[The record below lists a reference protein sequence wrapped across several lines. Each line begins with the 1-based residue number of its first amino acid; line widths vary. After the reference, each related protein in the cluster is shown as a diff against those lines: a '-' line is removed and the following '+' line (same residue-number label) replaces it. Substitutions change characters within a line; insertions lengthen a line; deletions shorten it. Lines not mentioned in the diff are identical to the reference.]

1 MNKIYQKKLA
11 GFTLI
16 ELMVSVAIIGI
27 LAAFAFPI
35 YHDYIIRSQMARIH
49 TEMAA
54 VQRQIDTIIVG
65 GGVPTIVKS
74 EDGTPDAAG
83 TRREYFGIE
92 TWETTSDLI
101 EIAQP
106 QYDGAHNF
114 NNLHLVVGD
123 SALSSIHGLVIDLG
137 RNPDGI
143 WSCAISKTGTLS
155 GWKAKYN
162 LPNCKVVN

>member
-1 MNKIYQKKLA
+1 MNKIYQRKLA

-35 YHDYIIRSQMARIH
+35 YHDYVIRSQMARIH
-49 TEMAA
+49 SEMAA
-54 VQRQIDTIIVG
+54 VQRQIDAIIVG

-92 TWETTSDLI
+92 TWESTSDLI
-101 EIAQP
+101 GVAQP
-106 QYDGAHNF
+106 QYDSADNF

-137 RNPDGI
+137 RNSDGI
-143 WSCAISKTGTLS
+143 WSCVISRTGTLS
-155 GWKAKYN
+155 GWKAEYN

>member
-49 TEMAA
+49 SEMAA

-101 EIAQP
+101 E
-106 QYDGAHNF
+106 
-114 NNLHLVVGD
+114 
-123 SALSSIHGLVIDLG
+123 
-137 RNPDGI
+137 
-143 WSCAISKTGTLS
+143 
-155 GWKAKYN
+155 
-162 LPNCKVVN
+162 

>member
-1 MNKIYQKKLA
+1 MKKVYQEKTT

-35 YHDYIIRSQMARIH
+35 YHDYIIKSQMARIH
-49 TEMAA
+49 SEMAA
-54 VQRQIDTIIVG
+54 VQRQIDNIIVG
-65 GGVPTIVKS
+65 GGVPTIVKA
-74 EDGTPDAAG
+74 EDGTPDAAV

-92 TWETTSDLI
+92 TWESTSDLI
-101 EIAQP
+101 AVAQP
-106 QYDGAHNF
+106 QYDSADNF

-137 RNPDGI
+137 RNADGI

>member
-1 MNKIYQKKLA
+1 MKKIYKGKLV

-16 ELMVSVAIIGI
+16 ELMVSVAIIGV

-35 YHDYIIRSQMARIH
+35 YHDYIIQSQMARIH
-49 TEMAA
+49 SEMSA
-54 VQRQIDTIIVG
+54 VQRQIDAIIVS
-65 GGVPTIVKS
+65 GGVPTIVKA

-92 TWETTSDLI
+92 TWESTSDLI

-106 QYDGAHNF
+106 QYDSAHNF

>member
-1 MNKIYQKKLA
+1 MKKTHKEKLA

-35 YHDYIIRSQMARIH
+35 YHDYVIRSQMARIH
-49 TEMAA
+49 SEMAA
-54 VQRQIDTIIVG
+54 VQRQIDAIIVG

-74 EDGTPDAAG
+74 EDGTLN
-83 TRREYFGIE
+83 R
-92 TWETTSDLI
+92 SV
-101 EIAQP
+101 AQP
-106 QYDGAHNF
+106 QYDSADNF

-137 RNPDGI
+137 RNSDGI

>member
-1 MNKIYQKKLA
+1 MKKIYKGKLV

-16 ELMVSVAIIGI
+16 ELMVSVAIIGV

-35 YHDYIIRSQMARIH
+35 YHDYIIQSQMARIH
-49 TEMAA
+49 SEMSA
-54 VQRQIDTIIVG
+54 VQRQIDAIIVS

-106 QYDGAHNF
+106 QYDSAHNF

-137 RNPDGI
+137 RNADGI
-143 WSCAISKTGTLS
+143 WSCAISNS
-155 GWKAKYN
+155 
-162 LPNCKVVN
+162 

>member
-1 MNKIYQKKLA
+1 MKKTHKEKLA

-35 YHDYIIRSQMARIH
+35 YHDYVIRSQMARIH
-49 TEMAA
+49 SEMAA
-54 VQRQIDTIIVG
+54 VQRQIDAIIVG

-74 EDGTPDAAG
+74 EDGTLNRSGAQ
-83 TRREYFGIE
+83 REYFGIE
-92 TWETTSDLI
+92 TWESAD
-101 EIAQP
+101 
-106 QYDGAHNF
+106 NF

-137 RNPDGI
+137 RNSDGI